1 MSATT
6 TEPAESRGA
15 ATEWWALAV
24 ERERLDE
31 SIQRARRD
39 ADVTRLFELQE
50 AARDLD
56 RRMIQARAASL
67 AEQIKAGE
75 AEAQRLQEIQAEQL
89 EDMAA
94 LNLEITALRD
104 AIEKLEGDFS
114 ELNFA
119 RETTQNRLLL
129 VRREVETRRAELR
142 ALVEGV

>member
-15 ATEWWALAV
+15 GAEWWALEV
-24 ERERLDE
+24 ERERLEE
-31 SIQRARRD
+31 SIRRARRD
-39 ADVTRLFELQE
+39 SDVGRLFELQE
-50 AARDLD
+50 TARDLD

-75 AEAQRLQEIQAEQL
+75 AEAARLEVVQAEQL

-104 AIEKLEGDFS
+104 AMEKLEGDFS

-119 RETTQNRLLL
+119 RETTHNRLLL